1 LNSQLGILGTNRK
14 EGIMVMNRDL
24 FNKLV
29 SKASE
34 MALAN
39 KWGEKTYK
47 INTMILE
54 MDSSNSAACTRLAKY
69 FKLNDNLMEAK
80 KMYSKALE
88 INPNNQ
94 GAMNNLIEIETY
106 QQDRDFID
114 KLTTS
119 REAYDSARSLA
130 QKGKYG
136 LSIECFIKAYS
147 MEPLLKYAFTLARVY
162 KKLGKHDEV
171 KKVYNQLV
179 TSNSSQNNID
189 TINAE
194 FVVLMQR

>member
-1 LNSQLGILGTNRK
+1 
-14 EGIMVMNRDL
+14 
-24 FNKLV
+24 
-29 SKASE
+29 
-34 MALAN
+34 
-39 KWGEKTYK
+39 
-47 INTMILE
+47 MILE